1 MLTYEASIT
10 FTPHLTVTDLDLSP
24 DGETIAWAE
33 ANGSVNIYQGME
45 KVYEIKFEGLVTGMA
60 FHHEHL
66 VVSDDAF
73 GLRSYDLRAN
83 EVWSCEVP
91 GGVSMFKITN
101 NFIAIVDNLGRLIIS
116 DLQGNLINSNLPY
129 SSICKL
135 ENYVQGITIVQEDGG
150 VYCYNGNQ
158 NTWIRPK
165 RGEVGESITALGFSH
180 DGNLI
185 IGREGYALVP
195 GDEEALELEIWD
207 ISTNRLIT
215 RLDLSNR
222 LLKVESVNN
231 QTVIGMD
238 DGSVYLIE
246 GQIGEG
252 FELKEPIMECKYP
265 IKTLSLCDKSIVA
278 GSWFYLHGLTIDGK
292 TWTVEHQGIVQYS
305 VYSNKTNCLY
315 FAGDDQNDFTD
326 SEPIG
331 CLDFDKDLIK
341 VDKSELTL
349 WFEQKEVTTQLSA
362 DQIYSDDTKMT
373 ELMSLNSSIKN
384 KDSNLKDEEFNNL
397 LDALGDIIEDSDY
410 SEKASKNDSALS
422 DDSLLGELLDDV
434 IKNKPL
440 VANAGNDMTY
450 DSGDDDFAVI
460 LLDGTATTNQQG
472 KIIKWSWTDDTGRE
486 ISTLTKFRAKLSVG
500 MYRFELRVS
509 DLEGNSTADSVQI
522 EVV

>member
-10 FTPHLTVTDLDLSP
+10 FAPHSTVTGLDLSP
-24 DGETIAWAE
+24 DGQTIAWSE
-33 ANGSVNIYQGME
+33 TDGSVSIYQAME
-45 KVYEIKFEGLVTGMA
+45 KVCQIKSEGLVTGMA
-60 FHHEHL
+60 FHQEHL
-66 VVSDDAF
+66 IISDDAF
-73 GLRSYDLRAN
+73 GIKSYDLNAN
-83 EVWSCEVP
+83 ELWSREVP
-91 GGVSMFKITN
+91 GGVSMFKTTN
-101 NFIAIVDNLGRLIIS
+101 TFIAIVDNLGRLVIS

-207 ISTNRLIT
+207 TSTNRLIT
-215 RLDLSNR
+215 RLDLNNR
-222 LLKVESVNN
+222 LMKVVSVNS
-231 QTVIGMD
+231 QTVIGLD

-252 FELKEPIMECKYP
+252 FTLKEPIMECKYP
-265 IKTLSLCDKSIVA
+265 IKTLSICDKSIVA
-278 GSWFYLHGLTIDGK
+278 GSWFYIHGLTQDGK
-292 TWTVEHQGIVQYS
+292 TWTVEHQGIVQHS
-305 VYSNKTNCLY
+305 VYSSKTNCLY

-331 CLDFDKDLIK
+331 CLDFDKELIK

-362 DQIYSDDTKMT
+362 EQIYSDDTKMT
-373 ELMSLNSSIKN
+373 ELISLDSSIKN
-384 KDSNLKDEEFNNL
+384 KDLGAKDGEFTNL
-397 LDALGDIIEDSDY
+397 LEALGDIIENNNY
-410 SEKASKNDSALS
+410 SEKISNDSELD

-450 DSGDDDFAVI
+450 HSGDDDFAVI
-460 LLDGTATTNQQG
+460 ILDGTATMNQQG

-500 MYRFELRVS
+500 MYRFELRIS

>member
-10 FTPHLTVTDLDLSP
+10 FAPHSTVTGLDLSS
-24 DGETIAWAE
+24 DGQTIAWSE
-33 ANGSVNIYQGME
+33 TNGSVNIYQGME
-45 KVYEIKFEGLVTGMA
+45 KLYEIKSEGLVTGMA
-60 FHHEHL
+60 FHQEYL
-66 VVSDDAF
+66 IISDDAF
-73 GLRSYDLRAN
+73 GIKSYDLNAN
-83 EVWSCEVP
+83 ELWKCEVP
-91 GGVSMFKITN
+91 GGVSMFKTTK
-101 NFIAIVDNLGRLIIS
+101 NFIAIVDNLGRLVTS

-222 LLKVESVNN
+222 LVEVESVDN

-252 FELKEPIMECKYP
+252 FKLQEPIMECKYP
-265 IKTLSLCDKSIVA
+265 IKTLSICDKSIVA
-278 GSWFYLHGLTIDGK
+278 GSWFYIHGLTLDGK
-292 TWTVEHQGIVQYS
+292 TWTVEHQGIVQHS
-305 VYSNKTNCLY
+305 VYSSKTNCLY

-331 CLDFDKDLIK
+331 CLEFNKELIK

-349 WFEQKEVTTQLSA
+349 WFEQKEVITQLSA

-373 ELMSLNSSIKN
+373 ELMSLDSDIKN
-384 KDSNLKDEEFNNL
+384 KGLAVKDEEFTNL

-410 SEKASKNDSALS
+410 SEKISNDSELD

-450 DSGDDDFAVI
+450 HSGDDNFAVI
-460 LLDGTATTNQQG
+460 ILDGTATMNQQG

-509 DLEGNSTADSVQI
+509 DLEGNSTADSVQV

>member
-10 FTPHLTVTDLDLSP
+10 FTPHSTVTGLDLAP
-24 DGETIAWAE
+24 DGETIAWSE
-33 ANGSVNIYQGME
+33 TNGSVSIYQGMK
-45 KVYEIKFEGLVTGMA
+45 KVYQIKSDSLVTGMA

-66 VVSDDAF
+66 LVADDAF
-73 GLRSYDLRAN
+73 GIKSYDLNA
-83 EVWSCEVP
+83 EELWSCEIP

-101 NFIAIVDNLGRLIIS
+101 NFIAIVDNLGRLLIS
-116 DLQGNLINSNLPY
+116 DLQGDLINSNLPY

-150 VYCYNGNQ
+150 VYCYNGHQ

-222 LLKVESVNN
+222 LLKVESVDS
-231 QTVIGMD
+231 QTVIGLD
-238 DGSVYLIE
+238 DGSVYLLE
-246 GQIGEG
+246 GQIGED
-252 FELKEPIMECKYP
+252 FKLEEPIMECKYP
-265 IKTLSLCDKSIVA
+265 IKTLSICKNSIVA
-278 GSWFYLHGLTIDGK
+278 GSWFYIHGLTVDEK
-292 TWTVEHQGIVQYS
+292 TWTVEHQGIVQHS
-305 VYSNKTNCLY
+305 VYSSKTNCLY

-326 SEPIG
+326 IEPIG
-331 CLDFDKDLIK
+331 CLDFDKELIK

-349 WFEQKEVTTQLSA
+349 WFEEKEVTTQLSA
-362 DQIYSDDTKMT
+362 EQIYSDDTKMT
-373 ELMSLNSSIKN
+373 ELMNLDSSMKN
-384 KDSNLKDEEFNNL
+384 EDLNLKDEEFNNL
-397 LDALGDIIEDSDY
+397 LNALGDIIDGSDY
-410 SEKASKNDSALS
+410 SEKSSNESQLD
-422 DDSLLGELLDDV
+422 DDSLLGELLDEV
-434 IKNKPL
+434 IKHKPL

-450 DSGDDDFAVI
+450 HSGDDDFAVI
-460 LLDGTATTNQQG
+460 ILDGTATMNQQG
-472 KIIKWSWTDDTGRE
+472 KIIKWSWTDDRGKE

-509 DLEGNSTADSVQI
+509 DLEGNSTADSVQV